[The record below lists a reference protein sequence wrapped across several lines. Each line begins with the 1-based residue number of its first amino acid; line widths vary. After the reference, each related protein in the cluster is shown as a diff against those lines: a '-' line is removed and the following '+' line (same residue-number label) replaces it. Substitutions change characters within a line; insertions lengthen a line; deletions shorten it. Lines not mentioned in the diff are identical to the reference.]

1 MGVVGLYTHETVIS
15 TRLSDRDDDN
25 DNHDFTQVQRKRT
38 KRTTRSQN
46 KKAAGTAFLSGSGS
60 TSQSSQ
66 LVQPNNIS
74 NVSLDPV
81 KRDLQ
86 QQKTVQDLQSVVQ
99 SQQHTI
105 QQLSCQLQFLLSFLG
120 ITECSSVSYDDNITP
135 GTAVLGVNSST
146 STAVTHPVQQPQ
158 QRSIPTVVVRASTNS
173 AHARA
178 VMSMTGFPSSS
189 YVHPSSALTLC
200 VVSARRLGV
209 AGFSDRIRP
218 LLVGLSS
225 AEEASSLLSIAKSLR
240 QSTDDIVPY
249 VEVSKLTAT

>member
-1 MGVVGLYTHETVIS
+1 MLRCWNYTLLPDFTLKSPRHPVGVVGLYTHETVIS

-81 KRDLQ
+81 KHDLQ

-189 YVHPSSALTLC
+189 YVHPSSALTYALC
-200 VVSARRLGV
+200 LHADLVSQASVTAFVHYSLVFHLLRRQAV
-209 AGFSDRIRP
+209 FW
-218 LLVGLSS
+218 V
-225 AEEASSLLSIAKSLR
+225 
-240 QSTDDIVPY
+240 
-249 VEVSKLTAT
+249 